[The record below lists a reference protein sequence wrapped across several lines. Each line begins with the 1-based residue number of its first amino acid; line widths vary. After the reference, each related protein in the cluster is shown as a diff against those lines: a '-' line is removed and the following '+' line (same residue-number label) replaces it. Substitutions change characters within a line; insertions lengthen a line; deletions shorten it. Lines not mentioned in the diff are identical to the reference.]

1 MRYLQT
7 RILISYLATL
17 VVSLIAFLAI
27 SMTVGYRETRKN
39 MGHLLEMQVEGSIRA
54 YEEGGPQ
61 KLSQYLQQMDN
72 WFTSIHYLVDA
83 HNRDLVTGQ
92 VQPAFA
98 SLAPGRGVLS
108 TTLRRVFRMRTN
120 FAVPSADG
128 RYRLLYVESQSWDNV
143 PAQVP
148 YYLLVLVGTA

>member
-83 HNRDLVTGQ
+83 HQ
-92 VQPAFA
+92 
-98 SLAPGRGVLS
+98 
-108 TTLRRVFRMRTN
+108 LRRALCRRHISPPLCG
-120 FAVPSADG
+120 VPIVGQRAGAGSVLPARAG
-128 RYRLLYVESQSWDNV
+128 RHGC
-143 PAQVP
+143 A
-148 YYLLVLVGTA
+148 VLVCSD